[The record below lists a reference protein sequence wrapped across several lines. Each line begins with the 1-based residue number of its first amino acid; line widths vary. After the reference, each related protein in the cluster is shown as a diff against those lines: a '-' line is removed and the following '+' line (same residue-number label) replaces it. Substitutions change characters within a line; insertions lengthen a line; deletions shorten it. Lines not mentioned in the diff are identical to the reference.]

1 MQILK
6 QDHQN
11 ESKSNGDSQTAE
23 RGEAMSHQI
32 NLERASVSGG
42 QQQSNTRNKIM
53 TVMKFIQPTMTTLLD
68 YNELLKSQLLLT

>member
-42 QQQSNTRNKIM
+42 QQHKEQN
-53 TVMKFIQPTMTTLLD
+53 
-68 YNELLKSQLLLT
+68 YEGNEVYSTNYDNLARLQ